1 MLAAVAI
8 LAGGCASRRAVGR
21 LESDVARLRSELGE
35 MRVAQEATARGLATV
50 TSQIQALDARAGEV
64 RSGVRALTDELAR
77 LTKRADAAD
86 GALGETRA
94 RVETLTTPAV
104 TPAAPAATPAA
115 PTAPPPP
122 LPPPAAVERPRV
134 PPAPA
139 PSVMPAPSVPPV
151 PVAPAPSLVPA
162 PRPGPRA
169 GNPEQEYAA
178 ALATFRSREH
188 GQAVLDFIDFIAKY
202 PKHPLAGN
210 AQYWIGEAYWA
221 QRDYRQAVLEF
232 EKVFEHGP
240 GKTPD
245 ALVKIG
251 LCYVRLSDMARAQ
264 QAWQRVVR
272 EYPKSEAAAMA
283 QSLMV
288 THAAARR

>member
-1 MLAAVAI
+1 MSRALCVLAAVAI

-35 MRVAQEATARGLATV
+35 MRDAQEATARGLATV

-94 RVETLTTPAV
+94 RVETLTTPA
-104 TPAAPAATPAA
+104 ATPAA

-134 PPAPA
+134 PPA
-139 PSVMPAPSVPPV
+139 PAPSVPPV

-272 EYPKSEAAAMA
+272 EYPKAEAAAMA